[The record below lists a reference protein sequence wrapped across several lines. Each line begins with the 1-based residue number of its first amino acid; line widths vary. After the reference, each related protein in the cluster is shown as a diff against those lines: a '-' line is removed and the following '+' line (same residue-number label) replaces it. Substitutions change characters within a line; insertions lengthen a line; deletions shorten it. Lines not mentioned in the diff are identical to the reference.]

1 VAAKRSR
8 HLWSIRPSQ
17 LPPYTRHVAC
27 FPMKQPGSWYLRAV
41 QVLNE
46 MLNVVDPVSQFH
58 KKGNIAPIK
67 QTVQKDK
74 LQLPRD
80 SSVLS
85 QFLDRVE
92 MFFFHAVFLP
102 ATTKIAKVQKPRS
115 RNSYRACE
123 NIDKTSRV
131 DRVIRKRRRE
141 SSGGH
146 EDMHPSVHAPSLSR
160 LKSSNGSANLDA
172 KRRKR
177 SPKWVSNLMII
188 WGRDLS
194 GV

>member
-1 VAAKRSR
+1 
-8 HLWSIRPSQ
+8 
-17 LPPYTRHVAC
+17 
-27 FPMKQPGSWYLRAV
+27 MKQPGSWYLRAV

-102 ATTKIAKVQKPRS
+102 ARRQKLQKSKNHVLEIPIELVKTLTKRVEWIGSLEKGGERAAGAMKTCIQVSMPR
-115 RNSYRACE
+115 
-123 NIDKTSRV
+123 
-131 DRVIRKRRRE
+131 
-141 SSGGH
+141 
-146 EDMHPSVHAPSLSR
+146 LSP
-160 LKSSNGSANLDA
+160 D
-172 KRRKR
+172 
-177 SPKWVSNLMII
+177 
-188 WGRDLS
+188 
-194 GV
+194 